1 MKNLI
6 LTIALLSVNGSIY
19 AQPFGEAS
27 DEYRIIRLD
36 YENANGEIATTKFI
50 YNQDGQLDK
59 ASWFVKDSSRYSNN
73 FYEYDL
79 KGQLI
84 SAFRDFSD
92 GLTSFELF
100 NFDQFGNKIE
110 EHFYR
115 SDSTVGSA
123 SYLYANGRLK
133 QGRFSK
139 HKGWLNGML
148 IYYYNDRDLRENAKL
163 MRGDN
168 VICNIS
174 YKYDD
179 AGNLSNE
186 FWDFNGYWS
195 QTFNY
200 IYEKKDLI
208 RNYYSSPLLQISG
221 KYRIS
226 KENYTFNNETG
237 GPSFYY
243 YDDNNLLVKKVFTRS
258 DGISTTTFY
267 EYDTERKLVSSNRGY
282 SNGEIAKFTYNYDEN
297 NNLILR
303 SFYKANTLYGFES
316 YLYNADNK
324 LMKAYL
330 LNFDNWLTGTITFNV
345 NDLGIITGGEFKGQ
359 DGFDASISFNYN
371 SDGLLSESIWEFTF
385 GKFQKYNFEYE
396 MIDSLL

>member
-1 MKNLI
+1 
-6 LTIALLSVNGSIY
+6 
-19 AQPFGEAS
+19 
-27 DEYRIIRLD
+27 
-36 YENANGEIATTKFI
+36 ANGEIATTKFI

-59 ASWFVKDSSRYSNN
+59 ASWFVKDSSRYSSN
-73 FYEYDL
+73 FYEHDA

-84 SAFRDFSD
+84 SAFREFSD

-100 NFDQFGNKIE
+100 NFDSTGNKIS

-115 SDSTVGSA
+115 SDSTVGFA
-123 SYLYANGRLK
+123 SYLYENGRLK
-133 QGRFSK
+133 QAQFSN
-139 HKGWLNGML
+139 HKGWLNGTL
-148 IYYYNDRDLRENAKL
+148 VYNYNDRDLRENAKL

-168 VICNIS
+168 VICNIM
-174 YKYDD
+174 YEYDNAD
-179 AGNLSNE
+179 NLSKE

-195 QTFNY
+195 QTFQY
-200 IYEKKDLI
+200 IYQKKNLI
-208 RNYYSSPLLQISG
+208 RNYYSSPLLQTSG
-221 KYRIS
+221 KFRIN

-237 GPSFYY
+237 GPSIYY

-258 DGISTTTFY
+258 DGITTTTFY
-267 EYDTERKLVSSNRGY
+267 EYDAERKLVSSNRGY
-282 SNGEIAKFTYNYDEN
+282 SNGEIAKFTYKYDEN

-303 SFYKANTLYGFES
+303 SFYRADTLYGFES
-316 YLYNADNK
+316 YLYNADNE

-330 LNFDNWLTGTITFNV
+330 LNIDNWLTGMITFNV
-345 NDLGIITGGEFKGQ
+345 NDLGIITGGEFKGE

-371 SDGLLSESIWEFTF
+371 SEGHLSESIWKFTF